1 MTITLYFEQ
10 GTNPDISQVQV
21 QTNCSWPRRCCRPK
35 CSCKG
40 LRVAKA
46 TKNFLVVVGFVSTD
60 GSMTGADI
68 GDYVASHVQ
77 DPISRTAGVGDYQ
90 LFGAQYAMRIWMDP
104 AKLNNF
110 G

>member
-21 QTNCSWPRRCCRPK
+21 QNKLQLATPLLPVEVQLQ
-35 CSCKG
+35 G

-60 GSMTGADI
+60 GSMQAADI
-68 GDYVASHVQ
+68 SDYIASHVQ
-77 DPISRTAGVGDYQ
+77 DPISRTRGVGDYQ
-90 LFGAQYAMRIWMDP
+90 LFGAQYAMRIWLDP
-104 AKLNNF
+104 GKAE
-110 G
+110 